1 MPSLLL
7 GAIMLENLATNI
19 LAAAIFAFLGI
30 GILAVALVI
39 FDKLTPGTLWKELM
53 EDQNVAIAVVLAG
66 VTIGI
71 SIIIAAAVH

>member
-1 MPSLLL
+1 
-7 GAIMLENLATNI
+7 MLENLANNI

-39 FDKLTPGTLWKELM
+39 FDRLTPGTLWKELI
-53 EDQNVAIAVVLAG
+53 EDQNTAMAIVLAG

>member
-1 MPSLLL
+1 M
-7 GAIMLENLATNI
+7 IENLGSNV
-19 LAAAIFAFLGI
+19 LAAAVFAFLGI
-30 GILAVALVI
+30 AILGIALWI

-53 EDQNVAIAVVLAG
+53 DDQNVAIAVVLAG

>member
-1 MPSLLL
+1 M
-7 GAIMLENLATNI
+7 IENLGSNI
-19 LAAAIFAFLGI
+19 LAAAVFAFLGI
-30 GILAVALVI
+30 GILAIALLI

-53 EDQNVAIAVVLAG
+53 EDQNVAVAVVLAG

>member
-1 MPSLLL
+1 M
-7 GAIMLENLATNI
+7 IENLATNV

-30 GILAVALVI
+30 AILGIALVI

-53 EDQNVAIAVVLAG
+53 EDQNVAIGIVIAG
-66 VTIGI
+66 LTIGI

>member
-1 MPSLLL
+1 M
-7 GAIMLENLATNI
+7 IENLGSNV
-19 LAAAIFAFLGI
+19 LAAAVFAFLGI
-30 GILAVALVI
+30 VILALALWI
-39 FDKLTPGTLWKELM
+39 FDKITPGTLWKELM

>member
-1 MPSLLL
+1 M
-7 GAIMLENLATNI
+7 IENLATNI

-30 GILAVALVI
+30 GILAIALLI

>member
-1 MPSLLL
+1 M
-7 GAIMLENLATNI
+7 IENLATNV

-30 GILAVALVI
+30 GILAVALLI

>member
-1 MPSLLL
+1 M
-7 GAIMLENLATNI
+7 IENLGSNV
-19 LAAAIFAFLGI
+19 LAAAVFAILGI
-30 GILAVALVI
+30 IILALALWV

-53 EDQNVAIAVVLAG
+53 DDQNVAIAVVMAG

>member
-1 MPSLLL
+1 M
-7 GAIMLENLATNI
+7 IENLGSNV
-19 LAAAIFAFLGI
+19 LAAAVFAFLGI
-30 GILAVALVI
+30 LILAGALWI

-53 EDQNVAIAVVLAG
+53 EDQNVAIAVVMAG

>member
-1 MPSLLL
+1 M
-7 GAIMLENLATNI
+7 IENLGSNIVAAAVFAILGILI
-19 LAAAIFAFLGI
+19 LA
-30 GILAVALVI
+30 LALWV
-39 FDKLTPGTLWKELM
+39 FDRLTPGTLWKELM

>member
-1 MPSLLL
+1 M
-7 GAIMLENLATNI
+7 IENLGTNI
-19 LAAAIFAFLGI
+19 LAAAVFAFLGI

-39 FDKLTPGTLWKELM
+39 FDKITPGTLWKELI

>member
-1 MPSLLL
+1 M
-7 GAIMLENLATNI
+7 IENLATNI
-19 LAAAIFAFLGI
+19 LAAAVFAFLGI
-30 GILAVALVI
+30 GILAVALLI